1 MTREGDVKVFW
12 KNTIRPNCRMMDL
25 DTTFKRGEWRFF
37 QKPGGPDL
45 DIPGRGITFFIGFI
59 YSSHTTTLF
68 FILGE
73 VEYCC
78 EVE

>member
-59 YSSHTTTLF
+59 YSSHTTAF
-68 FILGE
+68 FFFKGE
-73 VEYCC
+73 SECC
-78 EVE
+78 